1 MEHKD
6 KMAKWT
12 EHGPPNMT
20 TYLTHYRVGDIVDI
34 KANASEQKGM
44 PHKCMSLFATC
55 IVEMD

>member
-44 PHKCMSLFATC
+44 PHKCMSFFYYVMLG
-55 IVEMD
+55 MN

>member
-6 KMAKWT
+6 KWAKWT

-44 PHKCMSLFATC
+44 PHKCMSPFSYC
-55 IVEMD
+55 NVEIN